1 MPETSLISVSLL
13 SLWRRLG
20 LQILALQ
27 LGVALTPGMTPE
39 MAWALA
45 LDLALDL
52 ALALAPVRSLQATAA
67 TNSRCNLVIHQK

>member
-27 LGVALTPGMTPE
+27 LEVALAPGTAPE
-39 MAWALA
+39 MAWA
-45 LDLALDL
+45 LALDL

-67 TNSRCNLVIHQK
+67 TNSRCDLVIHQK